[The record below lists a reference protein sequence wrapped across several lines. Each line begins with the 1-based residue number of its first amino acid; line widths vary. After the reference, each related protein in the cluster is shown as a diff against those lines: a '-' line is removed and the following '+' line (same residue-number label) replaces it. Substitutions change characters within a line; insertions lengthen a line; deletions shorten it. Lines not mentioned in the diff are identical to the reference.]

1 MKKNILTLLLFFAG
15 IFLYAQSP
23 IGFWKTI
30 DDETGKEKSIV
41 EIYEVDKGKL
51 EGKVIKILTPGKENA
66 TCVDCKGDKKD
77 KPITGMIILWDL
89 EESGDNWKGGKILDP
104 NNGKTYKCK
113 MNLKDENTLD
123 VRGFLGISLLGR
135 TQTWY
140 RMD

>member
-1 MKKNILTLLLFFAG
+1 MKKNILTLLLFITG

-23 IGFWKTI
+23 VGFWKTI

-51 EGKVIKILTPGKENA
+51 EGKVVKILTPGKEDA
-66 TCVDCKGDKKD
+66 TCINCKGDKKD

-89 EESGDNWKGGKILDP
+89 EGSGDNWKGGKILDP

-113 MNLKDENTLD
+113 LSLKDENTLD

-140 RMD
+140 RTE